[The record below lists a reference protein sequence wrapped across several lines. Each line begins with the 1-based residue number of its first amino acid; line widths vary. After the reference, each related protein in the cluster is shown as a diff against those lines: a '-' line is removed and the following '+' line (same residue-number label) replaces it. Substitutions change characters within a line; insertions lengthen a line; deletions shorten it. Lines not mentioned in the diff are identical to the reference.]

1 MCASNGPPH
10 KGFVDVLRH
19 LLAFL
24 HRHEPRGQT
33 LSHLKSAIGA
43 IIAMTLVGALAA
55 WTGLPL
61 LLAPFG
67 ASAVLLFGQAQSPF
81 SQPANVFGGYLAA
94 AGLSVVMLALLPTV
108 WWAATIT
115 VGLAI
120 GVMLLLRVTH
130 PPAGG
135 VPLVAFTTSMPPD
148 TMFFAVLGGAMCL
161 VGIAVV
167 HHWLPPRVVYPRRV
181 EER

>member
-1 MCASNGPPH
+1 MH
-10 KGFVDVLRH
+10 H

-33 LSHLKSAIGA
+33 VSHLKSALGA

-67 ASAVLLFGQAQSPF
+67 ATAVLVFGQPQSPF
-81 SQPANVFGGYLAA
+81 SQPANVFGGYLTAA
-94 AGLSVVMLALLPTV
+94 AISVLVLAVFPPV

-115 VGLAI
+115 VGLVI
-120 GVMLLLRVTH
+120 GVMLLMRVTH
-130 PPAGG
+130 PPAGA
-135 VPLVAFTTSMPPD
+135 VPLVAFTTHMPAD
-148 TMFFAVLGGAMCL
+148 TLFFAVLAGAMCL
-161 VGIAVV
+161 VGVAVV
-167 HHWLPPRVVYPRRV
+167 HHWLPPRIVYPRRPP
-181 EER
+181 EQPAE

>member
-1 MCASNGPPH
+1 
-10 KGFVDVLRH
+10 
-19 LLAFL
+19 
-24 HRHEPRGQT
+24 
-33 LSHLKSAIGA
+33 
-43 IIAMTLVGALAA
+43 MTLVGGLAA

-81 SQPANVFGGYLAA
+81 SQPANVFGGYLTA
-94 AGLSVVMLALLPTV
+94 AGLSVVVLSLLPPV

-115 VGLAI
+115 VGLVI

-130 PPAGG
+130 PPAGA
-135 VPLVAFTTSMPPD
+135 VPLVAFTAHMSAETL
-148 TMFFAVLGGAMCL
+148 FFVVLAGAMCL

-167 HHWLPPRVVYPRRV
+167 HHWLPPRVVYPRPA
-181 EER
+181 EE

>member
-1 MCASNGPPH
+1 
-10 KGFVDVLRH
+10 LRH

-24 HRHEPRGQT
+24 HRHEPRGAA
-33 LSHLKSAIGA
+33 LSHIKSALGA
-43 IIAMTLVGALAA
+43 IIAMTLVGGLAA

-94 AGLSVVMLALLPTV
+94 AGLSVLVLALLPTE

-115 VGLAI
+115 VGLVI
-120 GVMLLLRVTH
+120 GAMLLLRVTH
-130 PPAGG
+130 PPAGA
-135 VPLVAFTTSMPPD
+135 VPLVAFSTHMPPE
-148 TMFFAVLGGAMCL
+148 TLFFVVIAGAMCL
-161 VGIAVV
+161 VGVAVV
-167 HHWLPPRVVYPRRV
+167 HHWLPPRVVYPRPV
-181 EER
+181 GEER

>member
-1 MCASNGPPH
+1 MPLLRGCL
-10 KGFVDVLRH
+10 LRH

-33 LSHLKSAIGA
+33 LSHVKSALCA
-43 IIAMTLVGALAA
+43 IIAMTLVGGLAA

-94 AGLSVVMLALLPTV
+94 AGLSVLVLAVFPPV

-115 VGLAI
+115 VGLVI

-130 PPAGG
+130 PPAGA
-135 VPLVAFTTSMPPD
+135 VPLVAFTAHMPAD
-148 TMFFAVLGGAMCL
+148 TLFFVVLAGAMCL
-161 VGIAVV
+161 VGIAVI
-167 HHWLPPRVVYPRRV
+167 HHRLPPRIDYPRRLP
-181 EER
+181 E